1 MDADDLINWNY
12 TETYLVLGLTCESRF
27 ENILIVREREP
38 QDDGMI
44 INFSKLY
51 LI

>member
-1 MDADDLINWNY
+1 MDADDLINWTY
-12 TETYLVLGLTCESRF
+12 RETYLVLVLTCESRF

-38 QDDGMI
+38 QEDDDDGI

-51 LI
+51 